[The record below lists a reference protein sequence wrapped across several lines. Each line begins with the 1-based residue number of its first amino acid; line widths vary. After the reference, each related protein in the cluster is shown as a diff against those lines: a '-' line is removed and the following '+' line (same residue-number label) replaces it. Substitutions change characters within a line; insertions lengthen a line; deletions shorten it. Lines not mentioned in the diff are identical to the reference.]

1 MKGKMFALDEL
12 SDGSDSEPDSGSQD
26 AQPAVLKKKAKAVTV
41 EELLAAGYKAPD
53 VKRVR
58 EPRPEEPSTWDWSN
72 GRSAKQQEVQETAE
86 ELAAT
91 RHAATLGA
99 EETARRPGAGL
110 CLTGINRTGPAG
122 QLLTPSPSQFA
133 RLHLCMCGVQP
144 LALIASIWVV
154 ALPPCGAATS
164 SC

>member
-53 VKRVR
+53 VKRIR

-86 ELAAT
+86 VSQ
-91 RHAATLGA
+91 
-99 EETARRPGAGL
+99 PGAGGHPSCCYL
-110 CLTGINRTGPAG
+110 GGGGDSPATESGAVLDRDQQTGPAG
-122 QLLTPSPSQFA
+122 RLLTPSPSHFA
-133 RLHLCMCGVQP
+133 RLHLCLCGVQP
-144 LALIASIWVV
+144 LA
-154 ALPPCGAATS
+154 
-164 SC
+164 

>member
-53 VKRVR
+53 VKRIR

-99 EETARRPGAGL
+99 EETARHAQAALAFAERQRQERRLEKEKEKEAAAEKKL
-110 CLTGINRTGPAG
+110 SI
-122 QLLTPSPSQFA
+122 SQK
-133 RLHLCMCGVQP
+133 
-144 LALIASIWVV
+144 ASSRQQMGRRKTTQGDGKRGC
-154 ALPPCGAATS
+154 A
-164 SC
+164 